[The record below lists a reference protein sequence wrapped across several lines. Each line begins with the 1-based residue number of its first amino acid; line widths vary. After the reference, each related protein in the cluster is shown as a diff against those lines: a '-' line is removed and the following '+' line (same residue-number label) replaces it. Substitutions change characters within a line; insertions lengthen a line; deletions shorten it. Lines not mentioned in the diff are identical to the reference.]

1 MRLVKG
7 SCVHPKCTC
16 RGLRLIPYRVVN
28 DSNRREALGYDAIL
42 GIPVT
47 IVVTTIMRVMGD
59 EIKLLDDD
67 LIYNKCLLMYCL
79 E

>member
-1 MRLVKG
+1 M
-7 SCVHPKCTC
+7 HPKCTC
-16 RGLRLIPYRVVN
+16 RGLRLIPCRVVN

-42 GIPVT
+42 GISVT

-59 EIKLLDDD
+59 EIKLLDND
-67 LIYNKCLLMYCL
+67 LIYNKCLLMYGL

>member
-1 MRLVKG
+1 M
-7 SCVHPKCTC
+7 
-16 RGLRLIPYRVVN
+16 VVN